1 MTATTPLGLDDDQL
15 VACVA
20 CGLCLPHCP
29 TYRVTGLEFASPR
42 GRIAAMR
49 AVESGATPIDDAF
62 ERAMHECVQ
71 CRGCEAACPSSV
83 PFGALMETTRA
94 ALYQRE
100 RQASPWWRRL
110 VEWFGFRVLLPW
122 HALLVA
128 ATWALLVAQR
138 LHLVPKRF
146 ALPTLS
152 ARSLSQPLD
161 VPVGGTPDAW
171 LFTGCVMDAW
181 NRDTHRATARVLRAM
196 GARLGRPGRGGDC
209 CGALHAH
216 AGRHD
221 DAQRLARRVIGSM
234 PGDAPIVVNSAGCGA
249 AMKDYA
255 RRLGTDDAAR
265 FSARVRD
272 FSEWIVERGPP
283 PVAITGRAVVVQDPC
298 HLRHVQQAHVATR
311 TALGAAYGLV
321 ELDDEGLCCGAG
333 GAYALYQPELANE
346 IRDRKVDAIRR
357 AGGADAIVASANPGC
372 AFHLQAAGVDVRHP
386 ADLLAEALHHE

>member
-138 LHLVPKRF
+138 LHLVP
-146 ALPTLS
+146 
-152 ARSLSQPLD
+152 
-161 VPVGGTPDAW
+161 
-171 LFTGCVMDAW
+171 
-181 NRDTHRATARVLRAM
+181 
-196 GARLGRPGRGGDC
+196 
-209 CGALHAH
+209 
-216 AGRHD
+216 
-221 DAQRLARRVIGSM
+221 
-234 PGDAPIVVNSAGCGA
+234 
-249 AMKDYA
+249 
-255 RRLGTDDAAR
+255 
-265 FSARVRD
+265 
-272 FSEWIVERGPP
+272 
-283 PVAITGRAVVVQDPC
+283 
-298 HLRHVQQAHVATR
+298 
-311 TALGAAYGLV
+311 
-321 ELDDEGLCCGAG
+321 
-333 GAYALYQPELANE
+333 
-346 IRDRKVDAIRR
+346 
-357 AGGADAIVASANPGC
+357 
-372 AFHLQAAGVDVRHP
+372 
-386 ADLLAEALHHE
+386 